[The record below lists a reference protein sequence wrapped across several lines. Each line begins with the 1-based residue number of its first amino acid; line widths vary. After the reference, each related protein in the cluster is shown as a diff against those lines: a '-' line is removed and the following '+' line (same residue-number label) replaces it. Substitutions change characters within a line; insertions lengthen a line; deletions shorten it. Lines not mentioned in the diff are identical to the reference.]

1 MFFGAFSRRIQLTE
15 QTNRDKILSIS
26 ERGMKHW
33 KNIILRSMNMKK
45 VIAIALLLCMV
56 LAMGGWA
63 ANGEEYKLG
72 MGVVVSTDSSK
83 TNNAQVDATVATVV
97 TDKDGK
103 IVACRID
110 CAQSK
115 MDVTD
120 GEVDTEKV
128 FLSKVELKEDYNMV
142 KFSDAT
148 LEWYQ
153 QAANFEDFTIGKTAE
168 EVLAQETVLNEEG
181 HTVFVDE
188 ALHASVSIS
197 VSDMQQAVAK
207 ACADDQAFAFT
218 ASGEMKLGLA
228 CNTTSEESVAA
239 TEDEEGVVKMYTEF
253 AAVVVDADGKVVA
266 ALEDAIQPQ
275 IKIDEDG
282 EIGDITFKGT
292 KRELKEDYNM
302 VKFSDATLEWYEQ
315 AANFVQYAVGKT
327 AEELSGA
334 ELELNEEGHLV
345 FVDEAL
351 RASVSISVDGMTDVL
366 VKAIGYAA

>member
-1 MFFGAFSRRIQLTE
+1 
-15 QTNRDKILSIS
+15 
-26 ERGMKHW
+26 
-33 KNIILRSMNMKK
+33 MKK
-45 VIAIALLLCMV
+45 IIAIALLLCMV
-56 LAMGGWA
+56 FVMGAWTADG
-63 ANGEEYKLG
+63 GEYKLG
-72 MGVVVSTDSSK
+72 MGVVVSTNSSK
-83 TNNAQVDATVATVV
+83 TNNAQVDATVAAVV
-97 TDKDGK
+97 VDKDGK

-120 GEVDTEKV
+120 GEVDTAKE

-153 QAANFEDFTIGKTAE
+153 QAANFEQWAVGKTAE
-168 EVLAQETVLNEEG
+168 EVLGEPTVLDGE

-197 VSDMQQAVAK
+197 VSDIQQAVAK

-218 ASGEMKLGLA
+218 ANGECTLGLA
-228 CNTTSEESVAA
+228 CNTTAEESVAA
-239 TEDEEGVVKMYTEF
+239 TEDEEGVVKMYTNF
-253 AAVVVDADGKVVA
+253 AAAVVDAEGKVVA
-266 ALEDAIQPQ
+266 AVEDAIQPQ
-275 IKIDEDG
+275 IKIDDEG

-315 AANFVQYAVGKT
+315 AANFAQYAAGKT
-327 AEELSGA
+327 AEELKGA
-334 ELELNEEGHLV
+334 ELQVNEEGHNV

-351 RASVSISVDGMTDVL
+351 RASVSISVDGMIDVL